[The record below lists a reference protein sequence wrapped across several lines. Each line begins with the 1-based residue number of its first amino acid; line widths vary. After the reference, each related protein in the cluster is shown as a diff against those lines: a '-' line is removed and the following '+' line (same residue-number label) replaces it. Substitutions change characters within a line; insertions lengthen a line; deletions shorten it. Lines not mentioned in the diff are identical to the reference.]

1 MIHKS
6 NIPALT
12 CLFVLI
18 ACQLSCY
25 SFKGISIPEAVDTFY
40 LAELTKRAP
49 NAPADIG
56 QTFSE
61 FFKQKLLNET
71 KLTFDDVNSDV
82 DFVGEVTRY
91 DVSSVAPQPGETTA
105 FNRLTIAIRM
115 DYISNLDEED
125 NWQSSFSFYSDYSR
139 DDNLLDIQDELI
151 QTIFTQIGEDIFNK
165 AFTNW

>member
-1 MIHKS
+1 MTFKHPFWLLAAILL
-6 NIPALT
+6 AT
-12 CLFVLI
+12 LFTG
-18 ACQLSCY
+18 CY
-25 SFKGISIPEAVDTFY
+25 SLKGISIPDAVDTFY

-71 KLTFDDVNSDV
+71 KLQFDDVSADV
-82 DFVGEVTRY
+82 EFVGEVTRY
-91 DVSSVAPQPGETTA
+91 AVSSVAPQPGESVA
-105 FNRLTIAIRM
+105 FNRLTIAINM
-115 DYISNLDEED
+115 EYTSNLNDED
-125 NWQSSFSFYSDYSR
+125 DWQSSFSFYSDYSR
-139 DDNLLDIQDELI
+139 DQNLLDIQDELI

>member
-1 MIHKS
+1 MHRSYFSLGVVVI
-6 NIPALT
+6 
-12 CLFVLI
+12 LFL
-18 ACQLSCY
+18 CTPLLSCY
-25 SFKGISIPEAVDTFY
+25 SLKGISIPDSVSTFY

-71 KLTFDDVNSDV
+71 KLTFDDVNADV
-82 DFVGEVTRY
+82 EFIGEITRY
-91 DVSSVAPQPGETTA
+91 SVTSVAPQPGENIA
-105 FNRLTIAIRM
+105 FNRLTIAISM
-115 DYISNLDEED
+115 DYNSNLNEED

-139 DDNLLDIQDELI
+139 DDNLLDIQDGLI